1 MTSRI
6 LLRAAGVLALAGC
19 LTLPLRA
26 ADEVAAAP
34 APAAGGAAH
43 IDDDHILAAA
53 RAADLFYQQHFERL
67 IDLLGDKDPATVI
80 AAIRALGALHD
91 PAATPFLMPRMQ
103 ASTNGPDILCAAM
116 QAISS
121 QGAENALP
129 MLRALLKNGDATV
142 RVTALNTLSRIKAVD
157 ANDYKSRSEDP
168 SAPLRASA
176 RTDLGTLAIADAAPI
191 LAKGLAGD
199 HPAHI
204 RRMCAIGLGNLGD
217 KTQAPVLTDAL
228 SDGDDGV
235 RRYAAEALVKLDY
248 KPAIPVLL
256 MALEANVAGAH
267 LARCLTILSGQDFG
281 FDPRADQLKR
291 EAAIERGFA
300 WWGVNAKDLLL
311 K

>member
-1 MTSRI
+1 MTSPL
-6 LLRAAGVLALAGC
+6 LLRAAGVLALTGC
-19 LTLPLRA
+19 LSLPLRA
-26 ADEVAAAP
+26 ADEAAVAP
-34 APAAGGAAH
+34 ATAPDAAGAAH

-53 RAADLFYQQHFERL
+53 RAADVFYQQHFERL
-67 IDLLGDKDPATVI
+67 IDLLTSQDQATLI

-91 PAATPFLMPRMQ
+91 PATSPYLLIRMQ
-103 ASTNGPDILCAAM
+103 ASTNGPDVLCAAM
-116 QAISS
+116 QALSG

-129 MLRALLKNGDATV
+129 ALRALLKHEDATV
-142 RVTALNTLSRIKAVD
+142 RVTALNTLTRVKAVD
-157 ANDYKSRSEDP
+157 ANDYKSRSDDS

-191 LAKGLAGD
+191 LARGLAGD

-217 KTQAPVLTDAL
+217 KSQGPNLIDAL
-228 SDGDDGV
+228 SDGDPGV

-267 LARCLTILSGQDFG
+267 LARCLAILSGQNFG

-291 EAAIERGFA
+291 EIGRAH
-300 WWGVNAKDLLL
+300 V
-311 K
+311 